1 MAQTVL
7 ITGCSAGIGRAA
19 AELFAERGW
28 NVVATMRSPQAAGEL
43 AEKKNVLVTALDVTK
58 EDSIAAAVKHAEERF
73 GAIDVLVNNAGFGLY
88 GLLEA
93 TSVESIRKQ
102 FETNVVGLLAT
113 TRAVVP
119 GMRKRRSGVVVNV
132 GSIAGKMTYPLGTM
146 YNGTKFAVEGIS
158 EALRFELREIGV
170 RVKLIE
176 PGIIYTNFSRATEFN
191 NDESL
196 TEYQAMVQKFG
207 AAIEEIWKHGTDV
220 RVAAETIYQAATDGN
235 DRLRYLVGEDAKAW
249 AAMLAGMDGEQY
261 FANMS
266 ALFDL

>member
-1 MAQTVL
+1 
-7 ITGCSAGIGRAA
+7 
-19 AELFAERGW
+19 
-28 NVVATMRSPQAAGEL
+28 MRSPQAAGEL
-43 AEKKNVLVTALDVTK
+43 AEKENVLVTALDVTS
-58 EDSIAAAVKHAEERF
+58 ESSIRAAVTQAEQRF

-102 FETNVVGLLAT
+102 FDTNVVGLLAT
-113 TRAVVP
+113 TRAVLP

-176 PGIIYTNFSRATEFN
+176 PGIIYTNFANALEFN

-196 TEYQAMVQKFG
+196 ADYQALMQKFG
-207 AAIEEIWKHGTDV
+207 ATMEQLWKNGTEV
-220 RVAAETIYQAATDGN
+220 AVAAETIYQAATDGS

-249 AAMLAGMDGEQY
+249 AAMLAGLDGEQY

-266 ALFDL
+266 AVFGL